1 MTTTAPT
8 TPRRFPWAVYWI
20 LFAVIGLIAMLPLF
34 TFFLSIALTDAYNCN
49 ISESVRSVCEIGG
62 TDMGEWLQAGMFS
75 FFYLFITWPAAFV
88 LFIVWLIVL
97 LIHRAR
103 FGAAARAQ

>member
-1 MTTTAPT
+1 MTAPAPAM
-8 TPRRFPWAVYWI
+8 PRRFPWAVYWI

-62 TDMGEWLQAGMFS
+62 TDMSEWLQVGMFS
-75 FFYLFITWPAAFV
+75 FLYLFVSWPVAFV
-88 LFIVWLIVL
+88 LFVVWLIVL

>member
-1 MTTTAPT
+1 MTAPAPT
-8 TPRRFPWAVYWI
+8 VPRRFPWAVYWI

-34 TFFLSIALTDAYNCN
+34 TFFTSIVLADAYQCN
-49 ISESVRSVCEIGG
+49 INENVRSVCDIGG

-75 FFYLFITWPAAFV
+75 FFYLFITWPLAFV

-97 LIHRAR
+97 LVHRAR
-103 FGAAARAQ
+103 AARAA